1 MGPIKGAK
9 KYPPPKCRRVL
20 DNVAGRSV
28 PGLQLQKREV
38 GVTVRPRL
46 AHVPSLS
53 PLAIGDPV
61 WMLLFDASTP
71 FPSRSCVKEIC
82 NHSIQKFH
90 CESFFVRVP
99 QDRRLGAARPSST
112 RRRMVSDRVHRLII
126 ELNRTST
133 SAQWL

>member
-28 PGLQLQKREV
+28 PGLQLQEREV

-53 PLAIGDPV
+53 PLAIVDLA
-61 WMLLFDASTP
+61 WMLLFDASP
-71 FPSRSCVKEIC
+71 FPSLSCVKEIC
-82 NHSIQKFH
+82 NHYIQKFY
-90 CESFFVRVP
+90 CESF
-99 QDRRLGAARPSST
+99 L
-112 RRRMVSDRVHRLII
+112 
-126 ELNRTST
+126 
-133 SAQWL
+133 

>member
-53 PLAIGDPV
+53 PLTVVDPA

-82 NHSIQKFH
+82 NHYIQKFY
-90 CESFFVRVP
+90 CESF
-99 QDRRLGAARPSST
+99 L
-112 RRRMVSDRVHRLII
+112 
-126 ELNRTST
+126 
-133 SAQWL
+133 